1 MGTDVAFGVACWALG
16 CGAQA
21 ALDLGVLG
29 ALGHCLS
36 WENGAQVHLSVAA
49 WLAVAG
55 LRMK

>member
-1 MGTDVAFGVACWALG
+1 MGTDVACSVACWALG
-16 CGAQA
+16 CRAQA

-36 WENGAQVHLSVAA
+36 WEDGAQVHLSVSA

-55 LRMK
+55 LRMR

>member
-1 MGTDVAFGVACWALG
+1 MAFGVACWALG

-29 ALGHCLS
+29 TVGHCLS
-36 WENGAQVHLSVAA
+36 WEDGAQVHLSVAA